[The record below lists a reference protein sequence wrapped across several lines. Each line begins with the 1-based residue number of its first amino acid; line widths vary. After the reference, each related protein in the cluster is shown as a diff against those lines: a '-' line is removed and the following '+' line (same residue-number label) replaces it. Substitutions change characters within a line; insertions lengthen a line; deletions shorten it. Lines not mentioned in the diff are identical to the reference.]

1 MDILRMR
8 NLLSQGKSIY
18 DLPLRVTYY
27 ARVSTDREEQVN
39 SLENQIMYFDNLIK
53 KQENWTFVPGYID
66 EGISGTSVNKRER
79 FLDMIRDANFGKFD
93 LILTKEI
100 SRFSRNTL
108 DSIKYTREL
117 LECGVGVHFLSDN
130 INTFL
135 PDSELR
141 LTIMSSMAQEEVRKL
156 SERVR
161 FGYQRSVEKGVVAGS
176 NNIYGYRKDNGKL
189 VIDEEQAEIV
199 RKIFEL
205 YVYEG
210 IGTTK
215 LSFLLYNEY
224 GFTNSRGNPIHPANI
239 RDIIRNPKYKGYYC
253 ANKGI
258 SLDFRT
264 KKRKFYSKDKWIVY
278 KDNENVP
285 PIVSEELWE
294 KANEI
299 LDSRGNKHSSEDKSV
314 YVKRYPLS
322 GKIYCAHDN
331 SLYVRGNYKL
341 KSGKKVYWACDNY
354 RRNGIAKSSGCKSP
368 LLYEEE
374 LKNVF
379 KPIIQRI
386 INEKEEIIEEIKDI
400 LNEAK
405 LQGSYIKEKEKYAND
420 IKQYER
426 QKDELFD
433 MRSKQEI
440 TPKEFIEFKNKLDI
454 KIDETKK
461 AIDKII
467 AIEENIN
474 SSCESVET
482 LKRNIESVILDDDNS
497 VFEIASSL
505 FEKIYVE
512 VDRDSE
518 SCRKAV
524 MHIQLK
530 IEEMQRENL
539 SLSQLSMLLRGDTRV
554 CSAKWKKFSLYTC
567 FY

>member
-1 MDILRMR
+1 M
-8 NLLSQGKSIY
+8 
-18 DLPLRVTYY
+18 
-27 ARVSTDREEQVN
+27 
-39 SLENQIMYFDNLIK
+39 
-53 KQENWTFVPGYID
+53 
-66 EGISGTSVNKRER
+66 
-79 FLDMIRDANFGKFD
+79 
-93 LILTKEI
+93 
-100 SRFSRNTL
+100 
-108 DSIKYTREL
+108 
-117 LECGVGVHFLSDN
+117 
-130 INTFL
+130 
-135 PDSELR
+135 
-141 LTIMSSMAQEEVRKL
+141 
-156 SERVR
+156 
-161 FGYQRSVEKGVVAGS
+161 
-176 NNIYGYRKDNGKL
+176 
-189 VIDEEQAEIV
+189 
-199 RKIFEL
+199 
-205 YVYEG
+205 
-210 IGTTK
+210 
-215 LSFLLYNEY
+215 
-224 GFTNSRGNPIHPANI
+224 
-239 RDIIRNPKYKGYYC
+239 
-253 ANKGI
+253 
-258 SLDFRT
+258 
-264 KKRKFYSKDKWIVY
+264 
-278 KDNENVP
+278 
-285 PIVSEELWE
+285 
-294 KANEI
+294 
-299 LDSRGNKHSSEDKSV
+299 
-314 YVKRYPLS
+314 
-322 GKIYCAHDN
+322 
-331 SLYVRGNYKL
+331 
-341 KSGKKVYWACDNY
+341 
-354 RRNGIAKSSGCKSP
+354 
-368 LLYEEE
+368 YEEE

-433 MRSKQEI
+433 MRGKQEI

-539 SLSQLSMLLRGDTRV
+539 SLSQLSMLLRGDTRIRG
-554 CSAKWKKFSLYTC
+554 SHRKKFNMYSS

>member
-1 MDILRMR
+1 MIYLYTLPGVAFNAPQFSIPLIKGYLKTNKIESKQID
-8 NLLSQGKSIY
+8 LSIKFF
-18 DLPLRVTYY
+18 
-27 ARVSTDREEQVN
+27 EKCVN
-39 SLENQIMYFDNLIK
+39 SNYIKRKFNDYYFNLSNSDK
-53 KQENWTFVPGYID
+53 KVVDDIDKYID
-66 EGISGTSVNKRER
+66 YLKCSQINTNK
-79 FLDMIRDANFGKFD
+79 I
-93 LILTKEI
+93 
-100 SRFSRNTL
+100 
-108 DSIKYTREL
+108 IKSNEKL
-117 LECGVGVHFLSDN
+117 LNYLNIYSNYYN
-130 INTFL
+130 INWNRKGIEFN
-135 PDSELR
+135 
-141 LTIMSSMAQEEVRKL
+141 IKL
-156 SERVR
+156 STIDEVLNFALDKENKIFDIVLKTNYKLLDNDVHYLSIQFPFQLPYAIRIAKKIKRNSPNCKVI
-161 FGYQRSVEKGVVAGS
+161 FGGDYITHIIKNIVELMKKCSDIDAIVLFGNHETLVKV
-176 NNIYGYRKDNGKL
+176 IYGYRKDNGKL

-199 RKIFEL
+199 KKIFEL

-354 RRNGIAKSSGCKSP
+354 RRNGIAKSSGCKLP
-368 LLYEEE
+368 LLYEEK

-482 LKRNIESVILDDDNS
+482 LKRNIESIILDDDNS
-497 VFEIASSL
+497 VFEIASSFL
-505 FEKIYVE
+505 FEDI
-512 VDRDSE
+512 
-518 SCRKAV
+518 
-524 MHIQLK
+524 
-530 IEEMQRENL
+530 
-539 SLSQLSMLLRGDTRV
+539 
-554 CSAKWKKFSLYTC
+554 
-567 FY
+567 

>member
-1 MDILRMR
+1 MGTKKLSNGNFNY
-8 NLLSQGKSIY
+8 NLAYPLEDPLLISI
-18 DLPLRVTYY
+18 
-27 ARVSTDREEQVN
+27 AN
-39 SLENQIMYFDNLIK
+39 NFNI
-53 KQENWTFVPGYID
+53 
-66 EGISGTSVNKRER
+66 KRE
-79 FLDMIRDANFGKFD
+79 
-93 LILTKEI
+93 
-100 SRFSRNTL
+100 
-108 DSIKYTREL
+108 YVYV
-117 LECGVGVHFLSDN
+117 GVGSSQFISAVVSLKCWNTIFLSD
-130 INTFL
+130 IEFALYKRSALLADKKVKFL
-135 PDSELR
+135 KGITTNDF
-141 LTIMSSMAQEEVRKL
+141 MSSLKKL
-156 SERVR
+156 KSKDNDLLCISSPRWFSGEL
-161 FGYQRSVEKGVVAGS
+161 FTKSQIKEILKIFNGTIIIDEAYIDYSDDEKG
-176 NNIYGYRKDNGKL
+176 
-189 VIDEEQAEIV
+189 
-199 RKIFEL
+199 
-205 YVYEG
+205 
-210 IGTTK
+210 
-215 LSFLLYNEY
+215 
-224 GFTNSRGNPIHPANI
+224 
-239 RDIIRNPKYKGYYC
+239 
-253 ANKGI
+253 KGI

-482 LKRNIESVILDDDNS
+482 LKRNIESIILDDDNS

-539 SLSQLSMLLRGDTRV
+539 SLSQLSMLLRGDTRF
-554 CSAKWKKFSLYTC
+554 CCPNWR
-567 FY
+567 